1 MWCGARARPAP
12 PDIAPVS
19 EGRPTGG
26 IARPLLRPPLATPQ
40 MRIGLLGGSFNPA
53 HEGHRHIS
61 RVALKRLNL
70 DRIWWLVSPANPLKQ
85 RRELAPLAE
94 RVAKAYSVA
103 NHPRIEV
110 TAFEAAR
117 PDAYTVSTLRFL
129 TRRHPSTRFVWLMGA
144 DSLAGFHRWRDW
156 RRLAALAP
164 FGVLDR
170 PGYRYRAL
178 ASRAARALAPA
189 RLDETDARG
198 LADFRGP
205 AWTFLTLPLSSL
217 SSTQLRRDR

>member
-1 MWCGARARPAP
+1 MWCGARARPAR
-12 PDIAPVS
+12 PDIIPVS
-19 EGRPTGG
+19 ERCPTGG
-26 IARPLLRPPLATPQ
+26 IARPLLRPPLAQPA

-61 RVALKRLNL
+61 HIALKRLKL

-94 RVAKAYSVA
+94 RVAIARSVA
-103 NHPRIEV
+103 AHPRIEV

-117 PDAYTVSTLRFL
+117 PDAYTVNTLQFL
-129 TRRHPSTRFVWLMGA
+129 TRRHPATRFVWLMGA

-164 FGVLDR
+164 ICVLDR
-170 PGYRYRAL
+170 PGYRYAAL
-178 ASRAARALAPA
+178 ASRAAHRLAPA
-189 RLDETDARG
+189 RLDESDAPG
-198 LADFRGP
+198 LADFAGP
-205 AWTFLTLPLSSL
+205 AWTLLTLPLSPL
-217 SSTQLRRDR
+217 SSTQIRQGR